1 MRCFETWWERSHSS
15 IPLQQLSRYC
25 DGGLKGAYPTTF
37 FALARVQ
44 FMSMASTHDFVECKR
59 HAVVRRRVDFKLCV
73 EGARLAIVALVS
85 RIGRKGG
92 C

>member
-1 MRCFETWWERSHSS
+1 M
-15 IPLQQLSRYC
+15 
-25 DGGLKGAYPTTF
+25 GGLKDAYPTTF

-85 RIGRKGG
+85 RIGPKGG